1 MNRAADGIRRAV
13 DVVAAVFGLLLA
25 APITVAAALAIRLRL
40 GSPVVFRQQRLGR
53 GGAPFTLL
61 KFRSMA
67 HPAPGRE
74 GPEFDQERL
83 GRLGRLLR
91 ASSID
96 ELPSLWNLLRGE
108 ISLVGPRPLPVH
120 YWPRFTDEQ
129 RRRFEVRPGLTGL
142 AQIAGRNAVDW
153 PVRLALDVEY
163 VERRSL
169 WLDLTI
175 VLRTFP
181 VVLRRSGVDHAEG
194 VTMHELPPQTP
205 QTPQEP
211 QTPQTAVS
219 PSPTAVGK

>member
-120 YWPRFTDEQ
+120 YWPRPDCRPQ
-129 RRRFEVRPGLTGL
+129 RG
-142 AQIAGRNAVDW
+142 
-153 PVRLALDVEY
+153 RLARAPGPRCGIRRAALAVARSHHRAAHVPGGAAPFGGRSRRGRDDARTAATDTADTADGSVPVTHRGREVE
-163 VERRSL
+163 
-169 WLDLTI
+169 
-175 VLRTFP
+175 
-181 VVLRRSGVDHAEG
+181 
-194 VTMHELPPQTP
+194 
-205 QTPQEP
+205 
-211 QTPQTAVS
+211 
-219 PSPTAVGK
+219 